1 MLDPDNRSRSRDR
14 RVRQWSA
21 TAPSSVP
28 WKSIESREDWWSS
41 VRVEGA
47 SSKAAPCV
55 TPVDRLPKPE
65 IRLGGTPCQAHH
77 PVMHRH
83 NEHVLDVEH
92 RVLQA
97 ELEDARDKLRT
108 CSQQRQLLHSE
119 LETAKRISDTEQN
132 ELKTELAEEHKSVK
146 LLAQQDTVK
155 TTELQ
160 LRSAQLEKTTRELH
174 SERQQR
180 HTCQS
185 ELHASNRVAFE
196 EKRDLRNELAK
207 EQHRYRQA
215 ADNACELH
223 SAWKHAAKCGTEL
236 QAALRI
242 AHDENRE
249 MHSEV
254 NLSKTS
260 LEALQKQNND
270 YREEAAI
277 NAALIRKL
285 YAKNESLEASM
296 EADRQDRSHMKN
308 VVMEL
313 SAVVHDLQL
322 RYLPPSACESS
333 LAVTRAGSHQQEAS
347 SVQLRQLFVD

>member
-28 WKSIESREDWWSS
+28 WKGIESREDRWSS

-77 PVMHRH
+77 PVIHRH

-160 LRSAQLEKTTRELH
+160 LRSAQLEKTTR
-174 SERQQR
+174 
-180 HTCQS
+180 

-296 EADRQDRSHMKN
+296 EADKQDRSHMKN

-313 SAVVHDLQL
+313 SAVVKHLQL

-333 LAVTRAGSHQQEAS
+333 LAVTRAGSHQQKAS
-347 SVQLRQLFVD
+347 SAYTM